1 MRRLTDLPMR
11 EGLWDNGTD
20 GSPSRI
26 RRPSSGPSQK
36 RSCTSNIPDGS
47 KSDGYFCLTRSEQD
61 IPLKLCTGHNKRNA
75 HLFNKLETGQ
85 SEMCSCDTT
94 PVITERLLQHCPF
107 HDGLR
112 RAAWP
117 ENRPPEGEAVWR
129 PCGAEEDSGIR
140 DGQRSGRQGSDDR
153 RRRGSR

>member
-1 MRRLTDLPMR
+1 MPMR

-47 KSDGYFCLTRSEQD
+47 KSDGYFCLTRSEQV
-61 IPLKLCTGHNKRNA
+61 ILLKLCTGHNKRNA

-117 ENRPPEGEAVWR
+117 ENRPLREKLYGDLVEPKRTAAFVTAKGVDVKEATIDEGEEVD
-129 PCGAEEDSGIR
+129 EVL
-140 DGQRSGRQGSDDR
+140 
-153 RRRGSR
+153 